1 MKNFKYV
8 GSPNQEE
15 STNIIRANMSTDTL
29 ALPLVKKKISAP
41 STGVGRKRKAQTNKT
56 NGPKSRKIELK
67 HFENR
72 DDQTVPSINR
82 VGSGVGSVADL
93 FNLRQVG
100 HSNPRS
106 YPSTTPP
113 PPPIPEFAFSNM
125 MRKMASK
132 YSQNDSSD
140 NNEEKIKN
148 HPYE

>member
-1 MKNFKYV
+1 MPV
-8 GSPNQEE
+8 
-15 STNIIRANMSTDTL
+15 DTL
-29 ALPLVKKKISAP
+29 ALPLVKKKISTP
-41 STGVGRKRKAQTNKT
+41 SNGVGRKRKAPTNKT
-56 NGPKSRKIELK
+56 NGSKMRKTDLK

-72 DDQTVPSINR
+72 EDQTVPSLNR
-82 VGSGVGSVADL
+82 LGTGVGAVADL

-100 HSNPRS
+100 HSNSRP

-132 YSQNDSSD
+132 YSQNDISE
-140 NNEEKIKN
+140 NNEEKNMN